1 MEPVFD
7 VIELQSAMY
16 QFIGN
21 MPKACPYVMA
31 WFYMGSWGGEK
42 THIDS
47 LGFSS
52 A

>member
-1 MEPVFD
+1 
-7 VIELQSAMY
+7 MY
-16 QFIGN
+16 QCIGN

-31 WFYMGSWGGEK
+31 WFYMGSRGGKKK

-52 A
+52 D